1 MRRASPE
8 ATGYAPGASRGTL
21 GAASRHEV
29 AERAEL
35 ELLRLPRLDDA
46 KLGTLEALAKC
57 GLGGVLDAGR
67 DDEGPW
73 LVRRLPE
80 ATLAELF
87 RTSHEP
93 WPWLEAAALVRDLCE
108 SLALA
113 TELGLEPGA
122 LSIQE
127 IGIQEIGLQEV
138 GLDGIG
144 PVRGRRGFLLASQL
158 VAELTGETEPT
169 RGTEPPPLYTPL
181 AQLEGRPWDGRASVW
196 LLALVFYRLVAGRH
210 PLQGLGLRRALEEM
224 ARSAFPP
231 FDEALAVELPPG
243 LQSLVLRALGVDEA
257 TREPPTLRELSDAF
271 ARAAPKRGAPAA
283 AGKPVTAPARF
294 ARTSSTPASVDAR
307 PGAPGQPAA
316 PASPQRAPSR
326 RGRRDRLLL
335 ALPLLGGAAIAA
347 AALASIGP
355 APPPPTPRASLP
367 AATALASADT
377 DAASCSSCHPRQA
390 NEWKRSVMGHSVK
403 SPLFNALES
412 LIEEQVGRD
421 RDCPE
426 GAGILRRTNG
436 AVACRDAQS
445 GLPVSGSGGEH
456 WCVNCHAPLEN
467 LSRVMPPWEG
477 RAGGSA
483 RSRLPVR
490 DLLGDAEMEGIS
502 CAFCHQVHGPVGPK
516 SARGY
521 QGNPSWTSFVTGAI
535 FSARP
540 EDRRGELG
548 ISNSGYDLDPS
559 SFLVPRGQLADS
571 PAGVHLAPSEA
582 QRDYLRS
589 SRFCGACHDVR
600 LFGSD
605 VVGATRGEHFK
616 RLRNAYSEWEAWAE
630 GERRSGRTPASCQD
644 CHMSA
649 FPGVCLERE
658 GAPGDRGCPPG
669 TVFEPRAPGERPEG
683 LAAVASRSSRPVSTH
698 YFSGVDLP
706 LSHAYPA
713 GLIDEAALDAAR
725 IPLSS
730 RARRDMLLAHS
741 FRFELGRAS
750 LGAGRLE
757 LPVIVENVGAG
768 HRIPAG
774 FSQEREFWVHLRVS
788 DARGRTVYEV
798 GKVERADED
807 LRDKIFERVN
817 TDPNRLDAGGR
828 PIGLFGADVRD
839 GPDVPRWSPPPD
851 AGGTLF
857 RGRGLVNFQ
866 NGFQRCVRCIGV
878 LGADGRCE
886 PGPGQGRTRADR
898 FDDGDYDLDTGACRS
913 NLSGREALFE
923 TYFPVGALDASRGL
937 AKAPDAIIDTRSLP
951 PRVPTTYVY
960 ELDLRGAALPLR
972 AEARLLFRAFPPFL
986 IRAFADYE
994 REMTRLG
1001 KRPSGPSVD
1010 RAMLE
1015 RLEIVEVARAE
1026 LEVSR

>member
-8 ATGYAPGASRGTL
+8 AIGYAPGASHGTL
-21 GAASRHEV
+21 GAASRHGV
-29 AERAEL
+29 VDRAEL
-35 ELLRLPRLDDA
+35 ELLRLPQLDERQ
-46 KLGTLEALAKC
+46 LGVLGALAKS
-57 GLGGVLDAGR
+57 GLGGVVDAGR
-67 DDEGPW
+67 DEAGPW
-73 LVRRLPE
+73 LVRRLAD
-80 ATLAELF
+80 ATLAELL
-87 RTSHEP
+87 RASHEP
-93 WPWLEAAALVRDLCE
+93 WPWVEAGGLVRDLSE
-108 SLALA
+108 ALALA
-113 TELGLEPGA
+113 AELGLALGA
-122 LSIQE
+122 LRLD
-127 IGIQEIGLQEV
+127 GV
-138 GLDGIG
+138 GLD
-144 PVRGRRGFLLASQL
+144 RHRRGFLLSSQL
-158 VAELTGETEPT
+158 VAELTGEAEPT

-181 AQLEGRPWDGRASVW
+181 AQLEGRPWDERASVW
-196 LLALVFYRLVAGRH
+196 WLALVFYRLVAGRH

-231 FDEALAVELPPG
+231 FDEAIAAELPPG
-243 LQSLVLRALGVDEA
+243 LQSLVLRALGADEA
-257 TREPPTLRELSDAF
+257 TRQPPTLRELADAF
-271 ARAAPKRGAPAA
+271 ASAAPKRGAPAA
-283 AGKPVTAPARF
+283 AGQLV
-294 ARTSSTPASVDAR
+294 ARTARASRTDPTPAPGEAHPTPVDRTTTPER
-307 PGAPGQPAA
+307 P
-316 PASPQRAPSR
+316 PSTR
-326 RGRRDRLLL
+326 SLRSRLPF

-347 AALASIGP
+347 AALSSIGP
-355 APPPPTPRASLP
+355 APAPPPPRAPLP
-367 AATALASADT
+367 AANALSSSDT
-377 DAASCSSCHPRQA
+377 DAASCASCHPRQA

-436 AVACRDAQS
+436 AVACRDAKS

-467 LSRVMPPWEG
+467 LSRAMPAWEG

-490 DLLGDAEMEGIS
+490 DLLSDAEMEGIS

-521 QGNPSWTSFVTGAI
+521 QGNPSWTSFVTGAV
-535 FSARP
+535 FSSRP

-559 SFLVPRGQLADS
+559 SFLVPRTQLADS
-571 PAGVHLAPSEA
+571 PAGVHLAPRDA

-605 VVGATRGEHFK
+605 VVGATQGEHFK
-616 RLRNAYSEWEAWAE
+616 RLRNAYSEWEDWAE
-630 GERRSGRTPASCQD
+630 GERRRGRTPASCQD

-649 FPGVCLERE
+649 FPGVCVERE

-669 TVFEPRAPGERPEG
+669 TAFEPRAPGERPEG
-683 LAAVASRSSRPVSTH
+683 LAAVASRTSRPVSTH

-706 LSHAYPA
+706 LSHAYPE

-757 LPVIVENVGAG
+757 LPVVVENVGAG

-774 FSQEREFWVHLRVS
+774 FSQEREFWVHLRVT

-798 GKVERADED
+798 GRVERADED

-851 AGGTLF
+851 EGGTLF

-866 NGFQRCVRCIGV
+866 NGFQRCVTCIGV
-878 LGADGRCE
+878 LTADGRCE

-898 FDDGDYDLDTGACRS
+898 FDDGNYDLDTGACRS
-913 NLSGREALFE
+913 NLSGRAALFE

-937 AKAPDAIIDTRSLP
+937 PKAPDAIIDTRSLP

-1015 RLEIVEVARAE
+1015 RLEIVEIARAE